1 MSKFLFDERQK
12 KDVEQEDIE
21 MLVGEFVKANTKE
34 KLENLLNGLLTPKEI
49 EEFAKRIQLVRLLK
63 KGVAQHEIA
72 GKLGMGV
79 ATVSR
84 GARELKEGNFK
95 TI

>member
-1 MSKFLFDERQK
+1 MRDQHINTLA
-12 KDVEQEDIE
+12 QE
-21 MLVGEFVKANTKE
+21 LLKASTTE
-34 KLENLLNGLLTPKEI
+34 KMENLLKGLLTPKEI

-63 KGVAQHEIA
+63 KGVAQHQIA
-72 GKLGMGV
+72 EKLGMGV

-84 GARELKEGNFK
+84 GAREIKEGNFQ

>member
-1 MSKFLFDERQK
+1 MQDQNIAILAE
-12 KDVEQEDIE
+12 E
-21 MLVGEFVKANTKE
+21 LLKANNKD
-34 KLENLLNGLLTPKEI
+34 KIENLLKGLLTPKEI
-49 EEFAKRIQLVRLLK
+49 DEFAKRIRLVRLLK

-72 GKLGMGV
+72 EKLGMGV

-84 GARELKEGNFK
+84 GSRELKLGNFQ